1 MTYEDNKKK
10 RSTLHVVG
18 SVHSIA
24 SDLCFLDDIQ
34 LRALVFMDGKVLW
47 FCKKSNNSK
56 TKTMETEK
64 VKQIERQLESRGYKL
79 YTKNLIGNEDYA
91 YMKTTRNSDGELKY
105 IISHG
110 FYDLGDY
117 EGALENYGYTPTIVL
132 GAAGS
137 ERIDVVLTEP
147 KFSVSECEEI
157 AEKLAEFFK
166 PYFDKYKIRKI
177 Y

>member
-1 MTYEDNKKK
+1 MTYEDNKTK
-10 RSTLHVVG
+10 RSTLPVVG
-18 SVHSIA
+18 SVRAIA

-34 LRALVFMDGKVLW
+34 LRTLVFVDGKKVLW
-47 FCKKSNNSK
+47 FFKKSNNSK
-56 TKTMETEK
+56 TKTMNAEK
-64 VKQIERQLESRGYKL
+64 VKQIERQLERRGYKR

-91 YMKTTRNSDGELKY
+91 YMKTTRDADGELKY

-147 KFSVSECEEI
+147 EFSVAECEEI

-166 PYFDKYKIRKI
+166 PYFEKYK
-177 Y
+177 

>member
-1 MTYEDNKKK
+1 MN
-10 RSTLHVVG
+10 
-18 SVHSIA
+18 A
-24 SDLCFLDDIQ
+24 
-34 LRALVFMDGKVLW
+34 
-47 FCKKSNNSK
+47 
-56 TKTMETEK
+56 EK
-64 VKQIERQLESRGYKL
+64 VKQIERQLEMRGYKR

-91 YMKTTRNSDGELKY
+91 YMKTTRDADCELKY

-110 FYDLGDY
+110 FYDWRDY

-132 GAAGS
+132 GDAGS

-147 KFSVSECEEI
+147 EFSVEECEEI